1 MQKRSPISAKTSL
14 EPIKIYVVLVG
25 SAPMA
30 SLDAL
35 MLSLE
40 RFKDILT
47 SDSARERF
55 ETTLRSIQSSL
66 TDVNAF
72 IDAVY
77 APKNPMLSVNMKG
90 LTLIVEIKQTENEF
104 LECVHDYDVEEI
116 LSHIIAVGTMPPKK
130 LVNQKVRNYTAFPV
144 KYEKGKFIKLVI

>member
-1 MQKRSPISAKTSL
+1 MEKRPSISAKSSV
-14 EPIKIYVVLVG
+14 EPTKIYVVLVG
-25 SAPMA
+25 RALMA

-55 ETTLRSIQSSL
+55 ETTLRSIQPSL
-66 TDVNAF
+66 TDVNTF

-77 APKNPMLSVNMKG
+77 APKNPTMSVNMRG

-116 LSHIIAVGTMPPKK
+116 FSHIIAVGTMPPKK
-130 LVNQKVRNYTAFPV
+130 LANQKERNYTAFPI
-144 KYEKGKFIKLVI
+144 KYEKGKFIKLV